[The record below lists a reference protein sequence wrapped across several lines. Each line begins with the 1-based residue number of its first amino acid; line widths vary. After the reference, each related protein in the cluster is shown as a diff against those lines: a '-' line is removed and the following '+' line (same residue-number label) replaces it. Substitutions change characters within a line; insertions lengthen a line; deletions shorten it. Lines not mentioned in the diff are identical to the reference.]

1 MDKTTINAMEKVL
14 IILLVIFGL
23 YLLVQIVRKIIGGSW
38 TTEDII
44 LGLLILNLGSIITI
58 GTMMAQLRSDHDHLK
73 TQFYSLANYFKSSKK
88 S

>member
-1 MDKTTINAMEKVL
+1 MDKNTINAMEKVL

-23 YLLVQIVRKIIGGSW
+23 YLLVQIIRKIIGGSW

-44 LGLLILNLGSIITI
+44 LGLLILNLGSVITI
-58 GTMMAQLRSDHDHLK
+58 GTMMAQLRSDHDPLK
-73 TQFYSLANYFKSSKK
+73 TQFYSLANDFKSSKK